1 LQTLSRI
8 ADWSS
13 LAGVVVSAAGL
24 VYSILAFK
32 AAKGAEKASLAA
44 EQRANEAR
52 LAVRTLVAADI
63 FHYLSSRASELINH
77 VEHGVLEVP
86 VFLAKDLRF
95 EINRTIAR
103 WDFLDDETKDK
114 FREASRLAKQVAE
127 YLRSKKQ
134 LDLQDKAK
142 VLKKCDLIL
151 SILSGESGKIQAS
164 LESRGQQ

>member
-1 LQTLSRI
+1 
-8 ADWSS
+8 
-13 LAGVVVSAAGL
+13 
-24 VYSILAFK
+24 
-32 AAKGAEKASLAA
+32 LAA

-52 LAVRTLVAADI
+52 REVRTLVAADI
-63 FHYLSSRASELINH
+63 FHDLSSRASELINH
-77 VEHGVLEVP
+77 VEHDVLEVP

-114 FREASRLAKQVAE
+114 FREASRLAKQVGE
-127 YLRSKKQ
+127 YLRSKRQ
-134 LDLQDKAK
+134 LDPPDKVK

-164 LESRGQQ
+164 LESRGQS